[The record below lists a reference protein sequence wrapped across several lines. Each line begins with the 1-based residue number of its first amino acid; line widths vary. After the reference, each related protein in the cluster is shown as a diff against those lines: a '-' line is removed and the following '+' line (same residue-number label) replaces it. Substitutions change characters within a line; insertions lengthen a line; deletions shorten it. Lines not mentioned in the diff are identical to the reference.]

1 MHFTSSKRNF
11 QRAKSAFTLIE
22 LLVVIAIIA
31 ILAAILFPVFARARE
46 NARRSSCQSN
56 LKQIGLGF
64 IQYSQDYD
72 EKFPAGPRGSLGQ
85 GWGGTLNPYIK
96 SAQVF
101 ACPSDTTSGG
111 VNGGITSYVNSYVAN
126 LNLLRS
132 DTANAPADDPRLG
145 QSIAAQAAPARTV
158 LLTEVRGIAA
168 PLVDSAEVTG
178 NNVVSSVTNGA
189 DDGAKINI
197 YPFANGNGTGG
208 NAVTGPMGGKNLSN
222 PAEQAPRHFD
232 GANYLMVDGHVK
244 WFRGSSVSP
253 GSVALAEACN
263 QGNSPAVAGCP
274 GNSPAGMAMGTGG
287 SGFAVTFSTR

>member
-1 MHFTSSKRNF
+1 MKVFSTNRSLVTRN
-11 QRAKSAFTLIE
+11 SGFTLIE

-64 IQYSQDYD
+64 VQYSQDYD

-101 ACPSDTTSGG
+101 KCPSDSTEGSGA
-111 VNGGITSYVNSYVAN
+111 NYTNSYTAN

-132 DTANAPADDPRLG
+132 DTPGPATDPRLG

-158 LLTEVRGIAA
+158 LLTEVRGITA
-168 PLVDSAEVTG
+168 PLLDSTEVG
-178 NNVVSSVTNGA
+178 SGSVVSSVTNGA
-189 DDGAKINI
+189 DNGATINI
-197 YPFANGNGTGG
+197 YPFNTGNGTGG
-208 NAVTGPMGGKNLSN
+208 NATTGALGGRTISN
-222 PAEQAPRHFD
+222 AANVAPRHFD

-244 WFRGSSVSP
+244 WFKGSSVSP
-253 GSVALAEACN
+253 GSVALAEVCN
-263 QGNSPAVAGCP
+263 QGNSPAVTGCP
-274 GNSPAGMAMGTGG
+274 TNSPAGMAMGTGG
-287 SGFAVTFSTR
+287 SGFAVTFSTQ